1 MNNEKTNVLIG
12 SNRHWRTVNKT
23 LCTFMTSKK
32 LLIDYWNNFQKTCED
47 RHDPFEKYINEIYEK
62 EYCFSPIPSL
72 AMHATN
78 INTIYG
84 LPPNFDW
91 KKIWE
96 ENTP

>member
-1 MNNEKTNVLIG
+1 MIIKHWKSLIKMA
-12 SNRHWRTVNKT
+12 SQESMPYEAELHK
-23 LCTFMTSKK
+23 
-32 LLIDYWNNFQKTCED
+32 
-47 RHDPFEKYINEIYEK
+47 IYE
-62 EYCFSPIPSL
+62 EENCFSPIPSL

-78 INTIYG
+78 INSIYG